1 MLSDYYKCTC
11 FLTFQRIAHASC
23 SPVSYQKS
31 MISILLLI
39 TKILKLEIS
48 ILPSEYCKWKNA
60 GLSRHWPTGGL
71 TVPEGIVG
79 V

>member
-11 FLTFQRIAHASC
+11 FLTFQHTAHASC
-23 SPVSYQKS
+23 SPVSYHKS
-31 MISILLLI
+31 KI
-39 TKILKLEIS
+39 TKILKIEVL
-48 ILPSEYCKWKNA
+48 ILPSKHSEWKNA